1 MKKIV
6 VFIACL
12 LLIASLTGCASMLK
26 SMGGVSKADLE
37 AQRSA
42 IDTKINSLG
51 IDLTDTKTD
60 LNNKITTI
68 SEAQARTETAIKEVE
83 GIKVSVAQ
91 LSADLEAMKLTA
103 EELKKAKA
111 DLEALSAK
119 VSNLSDET
127 LLKLAQLIQNAIA
140 APAGKEAP
148 VVVAPPTEVAPVA
161 QDQAAAENPAVV
173 ETK

>member
-6 VFIACL
+6 AFAAAVLMF
-12 LLIASLTGCASMLK
+12 ASLSGCASMLK

-51 IDLTDTKTD
+51 IDLTDTKSD
-60 LNNKITTI
+60 LNSKIATI
-68 SEAQARTETAIKEVE
+68 SEAQAKTETALKEVE
-83 GIKVSVAQ
+83 GIKASIAR
-91 LSADLEAMKLTA
+91 LSADLEAMKLTT

-111 DLEALSAK
+111 DLDVLSDR
-119 VSNLSDET
+119 VENLSDET
-127 LLKLAQLIQNAIA
+127 LLNLAQLIQNAIA
-140 APAGKEAP
+140 AQPA
-148 VVVAPPTEVAPVA
+148 VVAPAGAPVGAPVA
-161 QDQAAAENPAVV
+161 APAVQAPAEQAPAVV

>member
-6 VFIACL
+6 VLVACL
-12 LLIASLTGCASMLK
+12 LLIAGLTGCASMLK

-51 IDLTDTKTD
+51 IDLADTKTD
-60 LNNKITTI
+60 LNNKIATI
-68 SEAQARTETAIKEVE
+68 SEAQTRTETAIKEVE
-83 GIKVSVAQ
+83 GIKASVAK
-91 LSADLEAMKLTA
+91 LSSDLEAMRLTA

-148 VVVAPPTEVAPVA
+148 VTITPPAEVAPIA
-161 QDQAAAENPAVV
+161 QDQATAV

>member
-6 VFIACL
+6 TLVACL
-12 LLIASLTGCASMLK
+12 LLMVSLTGCASMLK

-51 IDLTDTKTD
+51 IDLTDTKTN
-60 LNNKITTI
+60 LNTKIATI
-68 SEAQARTETAIKEVE
+68 SEAQTRTETAIKEVE
-83 GIKVSVAQ
+83 GIKASIAK
-91 LSADLEAMKLTA
+91 LSADLEAMKLTT

-111 DLEALSAK
+111 DLEALSAR

-148 VVVAPPTEVAPVA
+148 AVTAPPPEAAPVAPPAVET
-161 QDQAAAENPAVV
+161 PAVV

>member
-6 VFIACL
+6 VLVACL
-12 LLIASLTGCASMLK
+12 LLIAGLTGCASMLK

-42 IDTKINSLG
+42 IDTKIDSLG
-51 IDLTDTKTD
+51 IDLTDTKAN
-60 LNNKITTI
+60 LNSKITTI
-68 SEAQARTETAIKEVE
+68 SEAQTRTETALKEVE
-83 GIKVSVAQ
+83 GIKASIAK
-91 LSADLEAMKLTA
+91 LSTDLEAMKLTT

-111 DLEALSAK
+111 DLEALSAR

-127 LLKLAQLIQNAIA
+127 LLKLAQLIQSAIA
-140 APAGKEAP
+140 VPANKEAP
-148 VVVAPPTEVAPVA
+148 AIVAPPAEVAPAA
-161 QDQAAAENPAVV
+161 QNPTAETPAVV